1 MQLRPHQVRALAAMQ
16 HNKFGQ
22 IVVPTGGGKT
32 MIMIKDL
39 AERFAN
45 AERPM
50 TIAVVAP
57 RILLATQLCEEF
69 FEDDGINLSNVV
81 PAHIHSGESVHF
93 STTKVNQIVA
103 FDNMCDAMQAH
114 RIFFTTYNSLR
125 RLNDAGL
132 TFDVAYYDEAHNATK
147 KNFFE
152 EVANCDAK
160 RYYYFTATP
169 KHTRSPYG
177 NGMNNYMVFG
187 NIIEQC
193 PAPELI
199 NNGSILPPTVDAYEV
214 DFERLKGAQACDSDR
229 ETLLGILDRLDDT
242 TAHKILVAAPNSR
255 IMFNLLTKT
264 NIIDECKNRGFEVM
278 HITSKYGAYVNTL
291 KVNRE
296 QFFHQFDTWGK
307 DPSKKFI
314 IFHYSILSEGI
325 NVHGLTQT
333 VFLRNLNV
341 IEMAQTIGRV
351 IRVNRDDAA
360 DMAAG
365 NLTPGACQMY
375 RKSTGFVTVPVFK
388 NYGVNT
394 IKRLQNLVDT
404 VFVKGL
410 PAIHVTDY

>member
-1 MQLRPHQVRALAAMQ
+1 MQLRPHQTRALAAMQ
-16 HNKFGQ
+16 RNKFGQ
-22 IVVPTGGGKT
+22 IIVPTGGGKT

-39 AERFAN
+39 ADRFAN

-69 FEDDGINLSNVV
+69 FADAGINRPDVV
-81 PAHIHSGESVHF
+81 PAHIHSGETVHF
-93 STTKVNQIVA
+93 HTTKVDRIGL
-103 FDNMCDAMQAH
+103 FDDMCAAMQAH

-125 RLNDAGL
+125 RLNEAGIE
-132 TFDVAYYDEAHNATK
+132 FDVAYFDEAHNATK
-147 KNFFE
+147 KNFFQ
-152 EVANCDAK
+152 EVGNCNAK

-169 KHTRSPYG
+169 KHTRSPYA
-177 NGMNNYMVFG
+177 NGMNNYVVFG
-187 NIIEQC
+187 DIIEQC

-214 DFERLKGAQACDSDR
+214 DFERQKGVQACEGDR
-229 ETLLGILDRLDDT
+229 ETLVGILDKLNDT

-255 IMFNLLTKT
+255 IMYNLLTKT
-264 NIIDECKNRGFEVM
+264 DIIDQCKDRGFEVM

-296 QFFHQFDTWGK
+296 QFFHQFDQWGR
-307 DPSKKFI
+307 DPNKKFI

-333 VFLRNLNV
+333 IFLRNLNV

-351 IRVNRDDAA
+351 IRLDKDDAA
-360 DMAAG
+360 RLKSG
-365 NLTPGACQMY
+365 ELTACQWGFY
-375 RKSTGFVTVPVFK
+375 NKPTGFVTVPVHRT
-388 NYGVNT
+388 YGKHV
-394 IKRLQNLVDT
+394 IKRLQNVVDAIFVQGIPPLSLV
-404 VFVKGL
+404 
-410 PAIHVTDY
+410 A